1 MKYLLFILFFS
12 TILISQTKP
21 IQGSVLDENGDPLF
35 NVNVVSKPSN
45 TGTQSDDKGEFIFE
59 IPIGDRQIILDH
71 IGYEQ
76 ETLDAILFKNGT
88 SVTLTPKVR
97 VRVLRARLVKVL
109 TSKSNTVSVISTVG
123 TMSCSP

>member
-1 MKYLLFILFFS
+1 MKYFLIILFFS

-21 IQGSVLDENGDPLF
+21 IQGSVLDEKGDPLF

-71 IGYEQ
+71 IG
-76 ETLDAILFKNGT
+76 
-88 SVTLTPKVR
+88 
-97 VRVLRARLVKVL
+97 
-109 TSKSNTVSVISTVG
+109 
-123 TMSCSP
+123 